1 MGARKWIGRLDMY
14 RKVPVDLMEGS
25 KAGSYISWIALLV
38 IFVLFYK
45 ETRAFFAT
53 KIVAD
58 MILDKN
64 FASSDRIRAYFNI
77 TMMDLNCDYVQM
89 DVVSVLG
96 NNQNVTKFIT
106 KEPIDANGVL
116 SGFRERNKRQNDVE
130 EIRLLDPSITKSI
143 EELHEDGEDA
153 ISLDEKTLQYALDS
167 HDLVFVDMFAS
178 WCSHCRALAPTWESL
193 AKIMADAAE
202 ESVEA
207 DEHENDAAYKA
218 AVQLNLPVFIAKID
232 CVVHHDLCL
241 SQKITGYPTL
251 RLFVKGNIAADYRGH
266 RTLTDLV
273 QFLKLAE
280 EELGRQGKLD
290 LKQVGKSMKKLTDMP
305 LEEQHW
311 VEALERTRK
320 HHDGVLWNPRDHPG
334 CQVSGSILLNRVP
347 GNFYIQASSPTLDL
361 APHMTNVSHEV
372 HSLFFTPEH
381 PVLGQPAVTP
391 SDYKQK
397 IKPMDGN
404 VYVTSNL
411 HEAYHH
417 YLKLVTTNGNAYQ
430 VLQSSQLAMY
440 RNDQVPEAKFL
451 IDLSPIALRYKR
463 VTRPWYDYLTS
474 LMAIIGG
481 TFTVV
486 GFFASSIREVT
497 RESTRRKSKAMGR
510 TGQRA
515 AP

>member
-1 MGARKWIGRLDMY
+1 
-14 RKVPVDLMEGS
+14 
-25 KAGSYISWIALLV
+25 
-38 IFVLFYK
+38 
-45 ETRAFFAT
+45 
-53 KIVAD
+53 
-58 MILDKN
+58 
-64 FASSDRIRAYFNI
+64 
-77 TMMDLNCDYVQM
+77 
-89 DVVSVLG
+89 
-96 NNQNVTKFIT
+96 
-106 KEPIDANGVL
+106 
-116 SGFRERNKRQNDVE
+116 
-130 EIRLLDPSITKSI
+130 
-143 EELHEDGEDA
+143 
-153 ISLDEKTLQYALDS
+153 
-167 HDLVFVDMFAS
+167 
-178 WCSHCRALAPTWESL
+178 
-193 AKIMADAAE
+193 
-202 ESVEA
+202 
-207 DEHENDAAYKA
+207 
-218 AVQLNLPVFIAKID
+218 
-232 CVVHHDLCL
+232 
-241 SQKITGYPTL
+241 
-251 RLFVKGNIAADYRGH
+251 
-266 RTLTDLV
+266 
-273 QFLKLAE
+273 
-280 EELGRQGKLD
+280 
-290 LKQVGKSMKKLTDMP
+290 MKKLTDMP

-381 PVLGQPAVTP
+381 PVLGQPSVTP